1 MDEKTRAFIGCAR
14 PPSKRRKKKE
24 EREEEE
30 EEENRNSFRFIIPV
44 PSKVSEKYTLAETER
59 VALAKTSATA
69 TNITRARR
77 GRTGEEEEEEEG
89 ATNSVIIF

>member
-1 MDEKTRAFIGCAR
+1 MRSAAKQTEKEER
-14 PPSKRRKKKE
+14 RRKKKKKKRIE
-24 EREEEE
+24 T
-30 EEENRNSFRFIIPV
+30 RFDFLFPV